1 MESVREEQ
9 ESQEAGE
16 DVGDEE
22 IVEEESEEESDI
34 ENGNDD
40 THESSEHSP
49 AEGHD
54 LHPGR
59 HDDAEQLHGS
69 RSSQTSP
76 SDPDEESDEESR
88 NSRRSLAPSP
98 TESLVARAASL
109 SLDPGGGCP
118 DPDSREVELVNI
130 VHGTERN
137 DEEPLDLDSISEKPL
152 HSIKE
157 RVASDIARQRAR
169 QGKYH
174 SKRSSRKIGRPTGSK
189 AKQDMRV
196 KLDRTGIW
204 D

>member
-59 HDDAEQLHGS
+59 REHAHGDVQ
-69 RSSQTSP
+69 R
-76 SDPDEESDEESR
+76 D
-88 NSRRSLAPSP
+88 
-98 TESLVARAASL
+98 
-109 SLDPGGGCP
+109 GGAG
-118 DPDSREVELVNI
+118 
-130 VHGTERN
+130 
-137 DEEPLDLDSISEKPL
+137 
-152 HSIKE
+152 
-157 RVASDIARQRAR
+157 RVM
-169 QGKYH
+169 G
-174 SKRSSRKIGRPTGSK
+174 
-189 AKQDMRV
+189 
-196 KLDRTGIW
+196 
-204 D
+204 